1 MKKEETWSA
10 PITRLSPAMAPG
22 NFPKQPEDEIV
33 FMGDKRYGLHGEIL
47 MLVLVIVF
55 SVFLVLLV
63 ALPCVKRNNSKDS
76 ESGSG
81 SEASS
86 SIQFQ
91 QKRNFF
97 FAFPWLRT
105 PDAAAKDCQL
115 QTSNEIISRKFQ
127 LHNSN
132 RVLFC
137 SSRDV

>member
-1 MKKEETWSA
+1 
-10 PITRLSPAMAPG
+10 MAPG
-22 NFPKQPEDEIV
+22 NFPKQTEDEIV

-47 MLVLVIVF
+47 MLVLVIAF

-63 ALPCVKRNNSKDS
+63 ALPCVKRNNSRDS
-76 ESGSG
+76 ESGSGSG

-91 QKRNFF
+91 QKRNFS
-97 FAFPWLRT
+97 FAFPWLTT

-132 RVLFC
+132 RVLCC